1 MSKLG
6 SFKTAFNTLIII
18 YMTKQMI
25 DFNASAGMS
34 TNQSNEHHQRW
45 SDRCWNVAV
54 KGDNYDRTRAHLN
67 FEVPQ
72 GGVV

>member
-1 MSKLG
+1 
-6 SFKTAFNTLIII
+6 
-18 YMTKQMI
+18 MTKQMI

-54 KGDNYDRTRAHLN
+54 KGDNYDRTRAHPN
-67 FEVPQ
+67 FEMPQ